1 MLKFKNKYKVKGAF
15 PMKASRLKKVIFL
28 FLLGG
33 LLLVTGCTTAQPF
46 WKAGPVS
53 TEPWWKGK
61 PWSKMT
67 PAERAEQDPQ
77 FWFFWATEHGIG
89 P

>member
-1 MLKFKNKYKVKGAF
+1 ME
-15 PMKASRLKKVIFL
+15 ASTLKKVIFL
-28 FLLGG
+28 ALLGG
-33 LLLVTGCTTAQPF
+33 LLLVAGCTTAEPL

-61 PWSKMT
+61 PYSQMT
-67 PAERAEQDPQ
+67 PAEREEQDPE
-77 FWFFWATEHGIG
+77 FWFFWGTEHGLG

>member
-1 MLKFKNKYKVKGAF
+1 ME
-15 PMKASRLKKVIFL
+15 ASTLKKVIFL

-33 LLLVTGCTTAQPF
+33 LLLLTGCTTAEPL
-46 WKAGPVS
+46 WKAGPAS
-53 TEPWWKGK
+53 PGPWWQGK
-61 PWSKMT
+61 PWSQMT
-67 PAERAEQDPQ
+67 PAEQEEQGNPE